1 MDYHIVLPGEKLED
15 IAGYYNL
22 SLEEIKSANP
32 QFRSWDNLAPGV
44 KLKLP
49 AIPEYLETE
58 LELVEPFIEDYY
70 PTIDLNQIKQ
80 NNLVEEEVIP
90 VSNIEAPKDTK
101 KSKPKYGYYMPYY
114 YPYYGDYR
122 RYYQR
127 GRK

>member
-22 SLEEIKSANP
+22 TLDEIKSANP

-49 AIPEYLETE
+49 AIPEFVETE

-70 PTIDLNQIKQ
+70 PTIDLEDLKQ
-80 NNLVEEEVIP
+80 KHQVEEEIIP
-90 VSNIEAPKDTK
+90 VSTVSKDVVTP

-114 YPYYGDYR
+114 YPYYGDMR
-122 RYYQR
+122 RYYRR
-127 GRK
+127 GKR